1 MMCKVQFVVCIL
13 LDLLILFSGVHVRNY
28 MYGTFVFI

>member
-13 LDLLILFSGVHVRNY
+13 LDLLILFSV
-28 MYGTFVFI
+28 TTELLFLF